1 MKRGHGFAR
10 RGVYLTYCAA
20 GFHPIHTTYL
30 HPYYY
35 SFLGK
40 KVAFSDL
47 AMRIIACTL
56 RSTSSSVVAH
66 EETEIRIAFDY
77 AAAATL
83 EPADTLGA

>member
-1 MKRGHGFAR
+1 
-10 RGVYLTYCAA
+10 
-20 GFHPIHTTYL
+20 
-30 HPYYY
+30 
-35 SFLGK
+35 
-40 KVAFSDL
+40 
-47 AMRIIACTL
+47 MRIIACTL

>member
-1 MKRGHGFAR
+1 M
-10 RGVYLTYCAA
+10 
-20 GFHPIHTTYL
+20 
-30 HPYYY
+30 
-35 SFLGK
+35 
-40 KVAFSDL
+40 AFSDL